1 MCAGSGQNHQIRHFL
16 TNRRPLFQ
24 VCCNYPIYSWFPN
37 TVAVARRSI
46 FSTQA
51 TLKALHTHTG
61 FQLFCLIVFGL
72 SGSSLDNVPPFWTT
86 LYSSLFHLKKTSA
99 QLNVPT
105 GLFFTADI
113 LTCHSRKKH
122 KVLTITQTMAV
133 VYSRGSSSFLRCW
146 ISVLGYLNRGV
157 TKNRAVRSGS
167 FGTIRNFW
175 WWKHKNNCS
184 NMNWTDPAC

>member
-37 TVAVARRSI
+37 TVTVARRSI

-72 SGSSLDNVPPFWTT
+72 SGSSLDNVPPFWIS

-122 KVLTITQTMAV
+122 KVLIITQTMAV

-157 TKNRAVRSGS
+157 TK
-167 FGTIRNFW
+167 
-175 WWKHKNNCS
+175 K
-184 NMNWTDPAC
+184 